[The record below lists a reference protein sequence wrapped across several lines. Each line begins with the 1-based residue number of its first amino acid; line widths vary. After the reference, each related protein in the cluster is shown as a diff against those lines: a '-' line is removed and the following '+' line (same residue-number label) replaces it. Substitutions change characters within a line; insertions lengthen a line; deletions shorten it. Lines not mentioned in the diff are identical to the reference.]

1 MTTARSSL
9 VVLLTVTAG
18 ACASNPAP
26 PPVNADRS
34 ADPARDAPATPS
46 MPNPPRPAGAGQ
58 RSASD
63 ILGDAIKA
71 VGAPEAWS
79 AHRTAHLT
87 MTMSFQALGI
97 TGTVERFATS
107 ADKALVVT
115 QIPGVG
121 IIREG
126 NNGKVVW
133 SQDPINGLRIL
144 DGAEAEQARAE
155 SIWNPELR
163 ANELYQKVDAL
174 TQTGGDGRPLECVV
188 LTPKLAP
195 ATTRCFDPG
204 THLQVLEKGIH
215 PTPQGDTPFTSTIGD
230 WRTVGGLRMPY
241 ALETQAGPVTFTAK
255 VLTAVYDEPMDDKQ
269 FEPPQPTASTPAS
282 AEPAPS
288 TATPP
293 APTKAGTTS
302 GNKAGPKARGTKT
315 KGAAKPKAAPKK

>member
-9 VVLLTVTAG
+9 VVLLTVTVG
-18 ACASNPAP
+18 ACASSPAP
-26 PPVNADRS
+26 SPVNADRS
-34 ADPARDAPATPS
+34 ADPARDAPATPA
-46 MPNPPRPAGAGQ
+46 MPSPPRPDGSGQ
-58 RSASD
+58 RSASA

-71 VGAPEAWS
+71 VGSPEAWT
-79 AHRTAHLT
+79 AHKTAHLT

-121 IIREG
+121 TIREG
-126 NNGKVVW
+126 NNGKVLW

-174 TQTGGDGRPLECVV
+174 TQTGGDGRSLECVV

-195 ATTRCFDPG
+195 PTTRCFDSG
-204 THLQVLEKGIH
+204 THLQVLEKGVH
-215 PTPQGDTPFTSTIGD
+215 ATPQGDTPFTSTVGD

-255 VLTAVYDEPMDDKQ
+255 VLTAVYDEPMDEKQ
-269 FEPPQPTASTPAS
+269 FEPPQPTASAPAS
-282 AEPAPS
+282 AEPTPA
-288 TATPP
+288 TATTP
-293 APTKAGTTS
+293 AKAGTKT
-302 GNKAGPKARGTKT
+302 RGTKT